1 MFLKQA
7 LSHIIVSQNG
17 SCVVTLHKNTQIRVH
32 ESGHATV
39 KYFTETAKFKRFL
52 KITLSHIF
60 LSESGSFQ

>member
-1 MFLKQA
+1 MFLKQT

-17 SCVVTLHKNTQIRVH
+17 SCVVTLHKNTQIRDP
-32 ESGHATV
+32 ESGHATF